1 MCFGEEE
8 KHKEKS
14 KVKIGRSKEYVCWC
28 GGEKNINTR
37 VDERKRD
44 KEKNK
49 INNKKLKLRNVTII
63 FSQ

>member
-14 KVKIGRSKEYVCWC
+14 KVKIGRSKEYVWWC
-28 GGEKNINTR
+28 VEEKKNINKR

-44 KEKNK
+44 TLYCFASLTSFDSGGVY
-49 INNKKLKLRNVTII
+49 I
-63 FSQ
+63 